1 MKLFTFTPFF
11 LAFVVGALS
20 YKFNYPP
27 GKTMESI
34 VHFRGS
40 LFLMSDYVTGNV
52 MMVDTRSRQT
62 FTIVQAP
69 ANRTIQGIEV
79 MKKKQLVVACGG
91 GAFLNKFIQER
102 MEGESPNVLNV
113 VFPQV
118 PTGIHIYN
126 ISTGLPYASCMVDNA
141 QVINDVVFD
150 RAEKY
155 AYISDTRS
163 SMMYRLDLKA
173 LPACRIKYIQLP
185 KDTFEGSLFQGAGLA
200 YYKTKRAEGVII
212 ANFSPK
218 TFHFYDV
225 KTEETY
231 TMGDSI
237 SGVDGLRLVR
247 NRCLV
252 GALNT
257 PAVKYYRVRYNP
269 VTKRLQS
276 TYVRD
281 QPDPDNELVYP
292 TTLSIVGKNMVVGN
306 QNTTTLGIT
315 GQLFGSVVRIPSV
328 EKLC

>member
-1 MKLFTFTPFF
+1 MKFAISFLFF
-11 LAFVVGALS
+11 LSVIAGAFS
-20 YKFNYPP
+20 YKFNYPI

-34 VHFRGS
+34 VHFHGS

-62 FTIVQAP
+62 FTVVQAP

-91 GAFLNKFIQER
+91 GAFLNKFIQDR
-102 MEGESPNVLNV
+102 MEEETPNTFNV

-118 PTGIHIYN
+118 PTAIHIYN
-126 ISTGLPYASCMVDNA
+126 ISTGLPYAVCEVDNA
-141 QVINDVVFD
+141 VVINDLVFD
-150 RAEKY
+150 REEKY
-155 AYISDTRS
+155 AYISDTRRS
-163 SMMYRLDLKA
+163 IMYRLDLEA

-185 KDTFEGSLFQGAGLA
+185 KEDFEGSLFQTAGMA
-200 YYKTKRAEGVII
+200 YYKTRNAEGVII

-225 KTEETY
+225 NTEETY
-231 TMGDSI
+231 KIGDSI

-252 GALNT
+252 GALNI
-257 PAVKYYRVRYNP
+257 PAIKYYRVRFNP
-269 VTKRLQS
+269 RTKKLES
-276 TYVRD
+276 TFVRD
-281 QPDPDNELVYP
+281 DPDPDNELVYP
-292 TTLSIVGKNMVVGN
+292 TTLSIVGRNMIVGN

-315 GQLFGSVVRIPSV
+315 GQLFGAVVRIPSCD
-328 EKLC
+328 ELC